1 MPYAITHSYDHQ
13 REAGLASGAIKRR
26 AAISA
31 YANVLPLI
39 RYLRSKKLS
48 FRRIAR
54 RLNDNDLRTRTGA
67 KWTAMQ
73 CWRVL
78 QRGS

>member
-1 MPYAITHSYDHQ
+1 MPYAITHNFDHQ

-26 AAISA
+26 AAIKA
-31 YANVLPLI
+31 YSPVYPLL
-39 RYLRSKKLS
+39 RYLRTKKLS
-48 FRRIAR
+48 FRQIAA
-54 RLNDNDLRTRTGA
+54 RLNANGLLTRTGA